1 MIQYIKLRGYS
12 NRKRTRNRTF
22 KIESKEK
29 GGKIEHMKEKERE
42 RGKRKKPRPSHSFL
56 SLSLTYREGEAIARS
71 SHSLL
76 NEGEK
81 LIDKG

>member
-12 NRKRTRNRTF
+12 NRKRMRNRTF
-22 KIESKEK
+22 KIESREK

-56 SLSLTYREGEAIARS
+56 PLSDLQRGGGHR
-71 SHSLL
+71 
-76 NEGEK
+76 
-81 LIDKG
+81 